1 MYFGSLISRLR
12 VNEGLSWERVW
23 RLVVVSHRKIYMPSL
38 ELCASALAQ
47 ISLAILSAF
56 VP

>member
-1 MYFGSLISRLR
+1 MKVSPGKEY
-12 VNEGLSWERVW
+12 
-23 RLVVVSHRKIYMPSL
+23 VVVSHRKIHMPSL